1 MYKPP
6 ASVPRRRYELV
17 LAGCLFL
24 AAALFFG
31 WASLQSVLRQW
42 QAHYEFVPV
51 LATVLQSGV
60 EASAAGASTKR
71 VAWHP
76 VVTYQYAFGSSLL
89 EQNQISHTGNGW
101 SDRAAVDD
109 WLTNYEEGSTVTAY
123 VNPADPKE
131 AVLDN
136 TAPDNSVLLILLT
149 FVLMGGLAVMIG
161 LRKRHALAK
170 ENQE

>member
-1 MYKPP
+1 MDQSP
-6 ASVPRRRYELV
+6 ARVPRRRYELV

-31 WASLQSVLRQW
+31 WASLQSTFRQW
-42 QAHYEFVPV
+42 QAYYEFVPV

-60 EASAAGASTKR
+60 ESSAAGASTKG
-71 VAWHP
+71 VVWQP

-89 EQNQISHTGNGW
+89 EQNKISHRGNGW

-109 WLTNYEEGSTVTAY
+109 WLTHYEEGTTVTAY

-131 AVLDN
+131 AVMDN
-136 TAPDNSVLLILLT
+136 TAPDNSVLLILLL
-149 FVLMGGLAVMIG
+149 FVLMGGLAVIIG
-161 LRKRHALAK
+161 VRKRP
-170 ENQE
+170 